1 MNANKII
8 KVLHDFNNSN
18 YNKIMINGSWGIG
31 KTKYTLDFA
40 ENHGNTYYI
49 SLFGKK
55 DIDSIFQEIYFRIV
69 EKAPNRKTKKMIGKV
84 LEKFNHID
92 VSFYGVSLSIP
103 LIENIY
109 KKVSKELDNKNS
121 CIIIFDDLERKHID
135 LDIREILGL
144 VDTFSKIEKVK
155 IILIA
160 SLENLEENDSIIFK
174 AYKEKSID
182 RVYTIKEYAKEA
194 PKEIMGNYSW
204 NVLKTIVQEYS
215 FTNLRT
221 FEKTKLFIEE
231 VCKSIGEDIYT
242 DKFTKSDLI
251 KICFAIVFFK
261 VEHNNEMRL
270 LDEKDIIGK
279 HLTSNPSEVIYYLYH
294 YVLKNSL
301 NNYMAQNLI
310 IPIMVWFETGEYCKE
325 RIENEI
331 NLINNYDEKP
341 YNFFSSEE
349 EILQILKSSAESL
362 KNLTGDE
369 NLVNII
375 IQLSITFGWCR
386 AFNIDFEFSD
396 EDILNLLH
404 VNIYKHVDLDKTI
417 YENKI
422 DTWDISIEGDRISN
436 LVNLINIV
444 IEKEFMK
451 KILIVIEEKFNEQM
465 YIEHEIID
473 RINDSISQLNND
485 SNLKVYISDK
495 IKEKKYFFPIPSGKI
510 REETWFWCRKINMLI
525 KNIENCYEI
534 KDYYKE
540 FQIFLGNISNNYK
553 DKMLIHR
560 LKNLS

>member
-251 KICFAIVFFK
+251 KICFAIVF
-261 VEHNNEMRL
+261 
-270 LDEKDIIGK
+270 
-279 HLTSNPSEVIYYLYH
+279 
-294 YVLKNSL
+294 LKL
-301 NNYMAQNLI
+301 
-310 IPIMVWFETGEYCKE
+310 
-325 RIENEI
+325 
-331 NLINNYDEKP
+331 
-341 YNFFSSEE
+341 
-349 EILQILKSSAESL
+349 
-362 KNLTGDE
+362 
-369 NLVNII
+369 NII
-375 IQLSITFGWCR
+375 
-386 AFNIDFEFSD
+386 
-396 EDILNLLH
+396 
-404 VNIYKHVDLDKTI
+404 
-417 YENKI
+417 
-422 DTWDISIEGDRISN
+422 
-436 LVNLINIV
+436 
-444 IEKEFMK
+444 MK
-451 KILIVIEEKFNEQM
+451 
-465 YIEHEIID
+465 
-473 RINDSISQLNND
+473 
-485 SNLKVYISDK
+485 
-495 IKEKKYFFPIPSGKI
+495 
-510 REETWFWCRKINMLI
+510 
-525 KNIENCYEI
+525 
-534 KDYYKE
+534 
-540 FQIFLGNISNNYK
+540 
-553 DKMLIHR
+553 
-560 LKNLS
+560 